1 MKKYYKNPNFYYILL
16 PLLACIWVLF
26 TSTIALRAANN
37 KWDKQKQEYDQSQQ
51 LITKILTLDPD
62 RLNYKSQKAG
72 STEFDY
78 SSAVE
83 EIAKLCK
90 ISSSNYSLRG
100 GKALKRGGKSTKT
113 ANVTIDI
120 IDVQRLAQF
129 LSQILMRWPD
139 LECGNLTI
147 TKQKNAKDAW
157 KAAMQF
163 TYTFEK

>member
-1 MKKYYKNPNFYYILL
+1 MKDYYKNPNFYYILL
-16 PLLACIWVLF
+16 PILACCWVLF
-26 TSTIALRAANN
+26 ASTISLRAANN
-37 KWDKQKQEYDQSQQ
+37 KWDKQKKAYDQSQQ

-78 SSAVE
+78 SSAIE

-113 ANVTIDI
+113 ANVTINK
-120 IDVQRLAQF
+120 IDVQQLAQF
-129 LSQILMRWPD
+129 LSQILIRWPN
-139 LECGNLTI
+139 LECNTLTI

-157 KAAMQF
+157 KAVMKF